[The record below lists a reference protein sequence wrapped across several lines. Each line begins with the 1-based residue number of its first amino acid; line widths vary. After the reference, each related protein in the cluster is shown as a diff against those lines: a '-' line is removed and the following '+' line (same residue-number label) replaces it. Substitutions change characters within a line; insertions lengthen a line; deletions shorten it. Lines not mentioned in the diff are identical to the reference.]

1 MRNRFFNQYGTA
13 TEQNVLEDLI
23 IESLKIYGI
32 NAYYLPRTHVNL
44 DLLFKED
51 ASMKFDDSLEI
62 EMYLKTY
69 DGYMGQNDFI
79 SKFGLQIDESLTFSI
94 SQKRFSQ
101 ILQPKL
107 MTEYSYNIKL
117 EDGDLMRQEIDYDQ
131 DYTGYIRPK
140 EGDLIWF
147 PFTKDL
153 FEVKFVENIE
163 TLFQLGKLYTYEL
176 RCDKYEY
183 SSNNLDTEI
192 DAVDQLETD
201 YSQATSNLAKAM
213 LEDGDLL
220 LAEDGGYIMEE
231 ANMVEEQD
239 DSAQNDYI
247 QSRINDDDILDF
259 SEKNPFSEVRA
270 W

>member
-32 NAYYLPRTHVNL
+32 NGYYLPRTHVNL

-51 ASMKFDDSLEI
+51 ASMKFDDALEI

-79 SKFGLQIDESLTFSI
+79 SKFGLQVDESLTFSI
-94 SQKRFSQ
+94 SQKRFTQ

-153 FEVKFVENIE
+153 FEIKFVENIE

>member
-1 MRNRFFNQYGTA
+1 MRNRYFNQYGTA
-13 TEQNVLEDLI
+13 SEQNVLEDLI
-23 IESLKIYGI
+23 IESMKMYGI

-44 DLLFKED
+44 DMLFKED
-51 ASMKFDDSLEI
+51 ASMKFDDAIEI

-79 SKFGLQIDESLTFSI
+79 SKFGLQVDESLTFTVAK
-94 SQKRFSQ
+94 KRFSQ

-107 MTEYSYNIKL
+107 MTEYSYNFKL
-117 EDGDLMRQEIDYDQ
+117 EDNDLLRQEVNFDQ

-147 PFTKDL
+147 PFTRDL
-153 FEVKFVENIE
+153 FEIKFVETIE

-183 SSNNLDTEI
+183 SSEVLNTDI
-192 DAVDQLETD
+192 VDIDQLETD
-201 YSQATSNLAKAM
+201 YSLSTSNVPRTLT
-213 LEDGDLL
+213 EDGDAL
-220 LAEDGGYIMEE
+220 LAEEGGYLMEE
-231 ANMVEEQD
+231 SNMVEEKD
-239 DSAQNDYI
+239 DTAQNDYI
-247 QSRINDDDILDF
+247 TGRINDDDILDF
-259 SEKNPFSEVRA
+259 SEKNPFAETRV

>member
-32 NAYYLPRTHVNL
+32 NGYYLPRTHVNL

-51 ASMKFDDSLEI
+51 ASMKFDDALEI

-94 SQKRFSQ
+94 SQKRFTQ

-107 MTEYSYNIKL
+107 MTEYSYNLKL
-117 EDGDLMRQEIDYDQ
+117 EDGDLLRQELDFDQ

>member
-1 MRNRFFNQYGTA
+1 MRNRYFNQYGTA

-32 NAYYLPRTHVNL
+32 NAFYLPRTHVNL

-51 ASMKFDDSLEI
+51 ASMKFDDALEI

-79 SKFGLQIDESLTFSI
+79 SKFGLQVDESLTFTV

-131 DYTGYIRPK
+131 DYTGYVRPK

-147 PFTKDL
+147 PFTRDL
-153 FEVKFVENIE
+153 FEVKFVEVIE

-183 SSNNLDTEI
+183 SSEVLDTEI
-192 DAVDQLETD
+192 TAVDQLETD
-201 YSQATSNLAKAM
+201 YSQSTSNVPRT
-213 LEDGDLL
+213 
-220 LAEDGGYIMEE
+220 LAEDGGYLMEE
-231 ANMVEEQD
+231 SNMVEEKD
-239 DSAQNDYI
+239 DTAQNDYI
-247 QSRINDDDILDF
+247 TGRINDDDILDF
-259 SEKNPFSEVRA
+259 SEKNPFSETRV

>member
-32 NAYYLPRTHVNL
+32 NGYYMPRTHVNL
-44 DLLFKED
+44 DMLFKED
-51 ASMKFDDSLEI
+51 ASMKFDDALEI

-79 SKFGLQIDESLTFSI
+79 SKFGLQVDESLTFSI

-107 MTEYSYNIKL
+107 MTEYSYNL
-117 EDGDLMRQEIDYDQ
+117 VHEDGVGIRQELDYDQ

-153 FEVKFVENIE
+153 FEVKFVEVIE

-183 SSNNLDTEI
+183 SSEVLDTNDTTI
-192 DAVDQLETD
+192 DQVETD
-201 YSQATSNLAKAM
+201 YSQSTSNVPRAL
-213 LEDGDLL
+213 LEDGDIL
-220 LAEDGGYIMEE
+220 LAEDGGFIMEE
-231 ANMVEEQD
+231 SNMVEERD
-239 DSAQNDYI
+239 DTAQNDYI
-247 QSRINDDDILDF
+247 QGRIDDDDILDF
-259 SEKNPFSEVRA
+259 SEKNPFSEVRV

>member
-32 NAYYLPRTHVNL
+32 NGYYLPRTHVNL

-51 ASMKFDDSLEI
+51 ASMKFDDALEI

-69 DGYMGQNDFI
+69 EGYMGQNDFI

>member
-32 NAYYLPRTHVNL
+32 NGYYLPRTHVNL

-51 ASMKFDDSLEI
+51 ASMKFDDALEI

-94 SQKRFSQ
+94 SQKRFTQ

-107 MTEYSYNIKL
+107 MTEYSYNLKL

>member
-1 MRNRFFNQYGTA
+1 M
-13 TEQNVLEDLI
+13 
-23 IESLKIYGI
+23 
-32 NAYYLPRTHVNL
+32 
-44 DLLFKED
+44 
-51 ASMKFDDSLEI
+51 
-62 EMYLKTY
+62 
-69 DGYMGQNDFI
+69 
-79 SKFGLQIDESLTFSI
+79 
-94 SQKRFSQ
+94 
-101 ILQPKL
+101 
-107 MTEYSYNIKL
+107 
-117 EDGDLMRQEIDYDQ
+117 
-131 DYTGYIRPK
+131 
-140 EGDLIWF
+140 
-147 PFTKDL
+147 

-220 LAEDGGYIMEE
+220 LAEDGDYIMEE

>member
-32 NAYYLPRTHVNL
+32 NGYYLPRTHVNL

-51 ASMKFDDSLEI
+51 ASMKFDDALEI

>member
-44 DLLFKED
+44 DMLFKED

-79 SKFGLQIDESLTFSI
+79 SKFGLQIDESLTFTVAK
-94 SQKRFSQ
+94 KRFSQ

-107 MTEYSYNIKL
+107 MTEYSYNFKL
-117 EDGDLMRQEIDYDQ
+117 EDGDLLRQEIDYDQ

-147 PFTKDL
+147 PFTRDL
-153 FEVKFVENIE
+153 FEIKFVEVIE

-183 SSNNLDTEI
+183 SSEVLDTGNTDI
-192 DAVDQLETD
+192 DQLETD
-201 YSQATSNLAKAM
+201 YSLSTSNVPRTLM
-213 LEDGDLL
+213 EDGDVL

-231 ANMVEEQD
+231 SNMVDERD

-247 QSRINDDDILDF
+247 TGRINDDDILDF
-259 SEKNPFSEVRA
+259 SEKNPFAETRV

>member
-1 MRNRFFNQYGTA
+1 MRNRYFNQYGTA

-32 NAYYLPRTHVNL
+32 NGYYLPRTHVNL
-44 DLLFKED
+44 DMLFKED
-51 ASMKFDDSLEI
+51 ASMKFDDALEI

-79 SKFGLQIDESLTFSI
+79 SKFGLQVDESLTFTV

-131 DYTGYIRPK
+131 DYTGYVRPK

-147 PFTKDL
+147 PFTRDL
-153 FEVKFVENIE
+153 FEVKFVEVIE

-183 SSNNLDTEI
+183 SSEVLDTEI
-192 DAVDQLETD
+192 TAVDQLETD
-201 YSQATSNLAKAM
+201 YSQSTSNVPRTLA
-213 LEDGDLL
+213 EDGDVL
-220 LAEDGGYIMEE
+220 LAEDGGYLMEE
-231 ANMVEEQD
+231 SNMVEEKD
-239 DSAQNDYI
+239 DTAQNDYI
-247 QSRINDDDILDF
+247 TGRINDDDILDF
-259 SEKNPFSEVRA
+259 SEKNPFSETRV

>member
-79 SKFGLQIDESLTFSI
+79 SKFGLQIDESLTFTVAK
-94 SQKRFSQ
+94 KRFSQ

-107 MTEYSYNIKL
+107 MTEYSYNFKL
-117 EDGDLMRQEIDYDQ
+117 EDGDLLRQEIDYDQ

-147 PFTKDL
+147 PFTRDL
-153 FEVKFVENIE
+153 FEIKFVEVIE

-183 SSNNLDTEI
+183 SSEVLDTGNTDI
-192 DAVDQLETD
+192 DQLETD
-201 YSQATSNLAKAM
+201 YSLSTSNVPRTLM
-213 LEDGDLL
+213 EDGDIL

-231 ANMVEEQD
+231 SNMVDERD

-247 QSRINDDDILDF
+247 TGRINDDDILDF
-259 SEKNPFSEVRA
+259 SEKNPFAETRV

>member
-32 NAYYLPRTHVNL
+32 NGYYLPRTHVNL
-44 DLLFKED
+44 DMLFKED
-51 ASMKFDDSLEI
+51 ASMKFDDALEI

-79 SKFGLQIDESLTFSI
+79 SKFGLQIDESLTFTI
-94 SQKRFSQ
+94 AQKRFSQ

-107 MTEYSYNIKL
+107 MTEYSYNFKL
-117 EDGDLMRQEIDYDQ
+117 EDGNMLRQEIDYDQ

-153 FEVKFVENIE
+153 FEVKFVEVIE

-183 SSNNLDTEI
+183 SSEVLNTDNAD
-192 DAVDQLETD
+192 VDQLETD
-201 YSQATSNLAKAM
+201 YSQSTSNVPRT
-213 LEDGDLL
+213 
-220 LAEDGGYIMEE
+220 LAEDGD
-231 ANMVEEQD
+231 V
-239 DSAQNDYI
+239 S
-247 QSRINDDDILDF
+247 
-259 SEKNPFSEVRA
+259 
-270 W
+270 

>member
-94 SQKRFSQ
+94 SQKRFTQ

>member
-1 MRNRFFNQYGTA
+1 MRNRFFNQYETA

-23 IESLKIYGI
+23 IESLRIYGI
-32 NAYYLPRTHVNL
+32 NGYYLPRTHVNL
-44 DLLFKED
+44 DMLFKED
-51 ASMKFDDSLEI
+51 ASMKFDDALEI

-69 DGYMGQNDFI
+69 DGYMGQGDFI
-79 SKFGLQIDESLTFSI
+79 SKFGLQIDESLTFTI
-94 SQKRFSQ
+94 SQKRFDQ

-107 MTEYSYNIKL
+107 MTEYSYNLKL
-117 EDGDLMRQEIDYDQ
+117 EDGTLLRQELNFDQ
-131 DYTGYIRPK
+131 DYTGYVRPK

-153 FEVKFVENIE
+153 FEIKFVEQVE

-192 DAVDQLETD
+192 DEIDQLETD
-201 YSQATSNLAKAM
+201 YSHATSNLPKVI
-213 LEDGDLL
+213 LEDNDLL

-231 ANMVEEQD
+231 SNMVEERD

-247 QSRINDDDILDF
+247 QGRVNDDDILDF
-259 SEKNPFSEVRA
+259 SEQNPFSEVKA

>member
-1 MRNRFFNQYGTA
+1 MRNRYFNQYGTA
-13 TEQNVLEDLI
+13 SEQNILEDLI
-23 IESLKIYGI
+23 IESMKIYGI

-44 DLLFKED
+44 DMLFKED
-51 ASMKFDDSLEI
+51 ASMKFDDAIEI

-79 SKFGLQIDESLTFSI
+79 SKFGLQVDESLTFTVAK
-94 SQKRFSQ
+94 KRFSQ

-107 MTEYSYNIKL
+107 MTEYSYNFKL
-117 EDGDLMRQEIDYDQ
+117 EDNDLLRQEVNFDQ

-147 PFTKDL
+147 PFTRDL
-153 FEVKFVENIE
+153 FEIKFVENIE

-183 SSNNLDTEI
+183 SSEVLNTDNADI
-192 DAVDQLETD
+192 DQLETD
-201 YSQATSNLAKAM
+201 YSLSTSNVPRTLA
-213 LEDGDLL
+213 EDGDAL
-220 LAEDGGYIMEE
+220 LAEDGGYLMEE
-231 ANMVEEQD
+231 SNMVEEKEET
-239 DSAQNDYI
+239 AQNDYI
-247 QSRINDDDILDF
+247 TGRINDDDILDF
-259 SEKNPFSEVRA
+259 SEKNPFAETRV

>member
-1 MRNRFFNQYGTA
+1 MRNRYFNQYGTA

-23 IESLKIYGI
+23 IESLKMYGI
-32 NAYYLPRTHVNL
+32 NAFYLPRTHVNL

-51 ASMKFDDSLEI
+51 ASMKFDDALEI

-79 SKFGLQIDESLTFSI
+79 SKFGLQVDESLTFTV

-131 DYTGYIRPK
+131 DYTGYVRPK

-153 FEVKFVENIE
+153 FEVKFVEVIE

-183 SSNNLDTEI
+183 SSEVLDTEI
-192 DAVDQLETD
+192 TAVDQLETD
-201 YSQATSNLAKAM
+201 YSLSTSNVPRTLT
-213 LEDGDLL
+213 EDGDAL
-220 LAEDGGYIMEE
+220 LAEEGGYLMEE
-231 ANMVEEQD
+231 SNMVEEKD
-239 DSAQNDYI
+239 DTAQNDYI
-247 QSRINDDDILDF
+247 TGRINDDDILDF
-259 SEKNPFSEVRA
+259 SEKNPFAETRV

>member
-1 MRNRFFNQYGTA
+1 MRNRYFNQYGTA

-32 NAYYLPRTHVNL
+32 NAFYLPRTHVNL

-51 ASMKFDDSLEI
+51 ASMKFDDALEI

-79 SKFGLQIDESLTFSI
+79 SKFGLQVDESLTFTV

-131 DYTGYIRPK
+131 DYTGYVRPK

-147 PFTKDL
+147 PFTRDL
-153 FEVKFVENIE
+153 FEVKFVEVIE

-183 SSNNLDTEI
+183 SSEVLNTEI
-192 DAVDQLETD
+192 TAVDQLETD
-201 YSQATSNLAKAM
+201 YSQSTSNVPRTLA
-213 LEDGDLL
+213 ENGDII
-220 LAEDGGYIMEE
+220 LAEDGGYLMEE
-231 ANMVEEQD
+231 SNMVEEKD
-239 DSAQNDYI
+239 DTAQNDYI
-247 QSRINDDDILDF
+247 TGRINDDDILDF
-259 SEKNPFSEVRA
+259 SEKNPFAETRV

>member
-44 DLLFKED
+44 DMLFKED

-79 SKFGLQIDESLTFSI
+79 SKFGLQIDESLTFTVAK
-94 SQKRFSQ
+94 KRFSQ

-107 MTEYSYNIKL
+107 MTEYSYNFKL
-117 EDGDLMRQEIDYDQ
+117 EDGDLLRQEIDYDQ

-147 PFTKDL
+147 PFTRDL
-153 FEVKFVENIE
+153 FEIKFVEVIE

-183 SSNNLDTEI
+183 SSEVLDTGNT
-192 DAVDQLETD
+192 DVDQLETD
-201 YSQATSNLAKAM
+201 YSLSTSNVPRTLM
-213 LEDGDLL
+213 EDGDVL

-231 ANMVEEQD
+231 SNMVDERD

-247 QSRINDDDILDF
+247 TGRINDDDILDF
-259 SEKNPFSEVRA
+259 SEKNPFAETRV

>member
-32 NAYYLPRTHVNL
+32 NGYYLPRTHVNL

-51 ASMKFDDSLEI
+51 ASMKFDDALEI

-79 SKFGLQIDESLTFSI
+79 SKFGLQVDESLTFSI
-94 SQKRFSQ
+94 SQKRFTQ

-153 FEVKFVENIE
+153 FEIKFVENIE

-183 SSNNLDTEI
+183 SSSNLDTEI

>member
-1 MRNRFFNQYGTA
+1 
-13 TEQNVLEDLI
+13 
-23 IESLKIYGI
+23 
-32 NAYYLPRTHVNL
+32 
-44 DLLFKED
+44 
-51 ASMKFDDSLEI
+51 
-62 EMYLKTY
+62 
-69 DGYMGQNDFI
+69 
-79 SKFGLQIDESLTFSI
+79 
-94 SQKRFSQ
+94 
-101 ILQPKL
+101 
-107 MTEYSYNIKL
+107 MTEYSYNLKL
-117 EDGDLMRQEIDYDQ
+117 EDGTLLRQELNFDQ
-131 DYTGYIRPK
+131 DYTGYVRPK

-147 PFTKDL
+147 PFPKDL
-153 FEVKFVENIE
+153 FEIKFVEQVE

-201 YSQATSNLAKAM
+201 YSQASSNLAKAM